1 MNARIAGDVPVA
13 VFIDWPND
21 MMTDYLNLPLAEKKD
36 YWRIYGAEAYANGI
50 FPSFHL
56 KDTIG
61 NPTAEQSGL
70 LEFFETY
77 TRFYKVHRSLF
88 RSNDL
93 AEQTVRVGAAN
104 VAASLL
110 VQRGTGTRTVHLVNH
125 NYDGGIVAQAE
136 FSMQVDLPRCPRRVT
151 MVSPDRTGSTAPAF
165 SCQDGRLTVT
175 VDRLESYNV
184 LRLR

>member
-1 MNARIAGDVPVA
+1 MNGRIAGDVPVA

-21 MMTDYLNLPLAEKKD
+21 MMTDYLSLPVAEKQD
-36 YWRIYGAEAYANGI
+36 YWRIFGAEAYANGV

-61 NPTAEQSGL
+61 NPTAEQSGM

-77 TRFYKVHRSLF
+77 TRFYRDHRSLF

-93 AEQTVRVGAAN
+93 AEQTVQVSAAN

-110 VQRGTGTRTVHLVNH
+110 VQRSTGARTLHVVNH
-125 NYDGGIVAQAE
+125 NYDGGIVPQTG
-136 FSMQVDLPRCPRRVT
+136 FTVQVDLPRCPRRVT
-151 MVSPDRTGSTAPAF
+151 TVSPDRTGSTAAAF
-165 SCQDGRLTVT
+165 SCRDGHLTAT
-175 VDRLESYNV
+175 VDQLESYNV
-184 LRLR
+184 LRFR